1 MRGMVGS
8 CAHEGPQGGQRQ
20 GMILGLEVQV
30 DVNQKIWML
39 ETRCRF
45 SVRAVN
51 AASS

>member
-1 MRGMVGS
+1 MHMT
-8 CAHEGPQGGQRQ
+8 EDPQGGQRQ
-20 GMILGLEVQV
+20 GLILGLEVQV

-45 SVRAVN
+45 LRAVN